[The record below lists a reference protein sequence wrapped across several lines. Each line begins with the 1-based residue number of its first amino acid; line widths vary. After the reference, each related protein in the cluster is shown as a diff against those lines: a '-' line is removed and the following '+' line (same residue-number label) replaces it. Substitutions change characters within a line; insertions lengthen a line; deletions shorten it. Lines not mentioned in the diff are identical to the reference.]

1 MEILLK
7 VNLVVATLNGSN
19 IADGMTAENSKAWS
33 SGVVCKELFWWGLG
47 GLLYKVY
54 V

>member
-1 MEILLK
+1 MEIVLK
-7 VNLVVATLNGSN
+7 VNLVVATLNGSS
-19 IADGMTAENSKAWS
+19 IADGITAENSKAWS
-33 SGVVCKELFWWGLG
+33 PGVVCKELWWRLR